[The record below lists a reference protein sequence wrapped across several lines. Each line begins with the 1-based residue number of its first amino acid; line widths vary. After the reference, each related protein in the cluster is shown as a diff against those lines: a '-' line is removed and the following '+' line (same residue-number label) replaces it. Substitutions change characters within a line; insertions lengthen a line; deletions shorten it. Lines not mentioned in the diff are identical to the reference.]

1 MLGISRCLR
10 TEQSEKRKEKSRIC
24 RLVVVFEK
32 GKHSQEGGGRGTK
45 GTDVKQRKVACSET
59 QPITRWWES
68 LVTWDC
74 ISHCLGDVTKY
85 LTEATKVC
93 FGSQFEGDS
102 PSYGSRNTRQL
113 VSLTSTSGYQQGLFH
128 DLHSW
133 LWPAGRAL
141 WKGLLWAD
149 TEFSGR
155 IPSRLVS
162 SGVQSHFLVCD
173 CDTLWLDPKCP
184 QNSPKVLIPWH
195 PGRGHCLI
203 LYTVYSLVSSH
214 SSTVSWECFLINT

>member
-1 MLGISRCLR
+1 M
-10 TEQSEKRKEKSRIC
+10 
-24 RLVVVFEK
+24 VFEK

-155 IPSRLVS
+155 YPLKTGELRCTVSFPCLWLWHTLVRPKVS
-162 SGVQSHFLVCD
+162 PELSQGVDPLAPWEGALS
-173 CDTLWLDPKCP
+173 DTLYCLQSGFFSLLC
-184 QNSPKVLIPWH
+184 LLF
-195 PGRGHCLI
+195 PGS
-203 LYTVYSLVSSH
+203 VF
-214 SSTVSWECFLINT
+214 W